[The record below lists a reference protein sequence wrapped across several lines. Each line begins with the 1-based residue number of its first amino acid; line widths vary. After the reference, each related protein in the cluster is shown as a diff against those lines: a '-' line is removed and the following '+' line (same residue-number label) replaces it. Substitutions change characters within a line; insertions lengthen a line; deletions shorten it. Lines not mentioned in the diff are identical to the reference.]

1 MTMMV
6 DRKPDLA
13 TALSEATYD
22 FGGKQDLG
30 MWRVYEI
37 YEIKDEVLA
46 FFPVNVLTKICF
58 CFLIIT
64 G

>member
-46 FFPVNVLTKICF
+46 FFSGKFVD
-58 CFLIIT
+58 
-64 G
+64 